1 MNMRDWCNG
10 SHDRLKIC
18 CRKAQG
24 FDFPIPHHQ
33 VNMRMN
39 IATCF
44 NKILLEIERKLKGI
58 MTKKELIKFVADST
72 ENTVKDTTEI
82 VDTFIDYIRH
92 SLVQHEDVVI
102 HGFGKFTT
110 KLRDART
117 ARNPQTGETIEVP
130 AKYALTFKPTSTL
143 KAEINE

>member
-1 MNMRDWCNG
+1 
-10 SHDRLKIC
+10 
-18 CRKAQG
+18 
-24 FDFPIPHHQ
+24 
-33 VNMRMN
+33 
-39 IATCF
+39 
-44 NKILLEIERKLKGI
+44 
-58 MTKKELIKFVADST
+58 MTKKERIKFVAQPTD
-72 ENTVKDTTEI
+72 NTIKDTEEI
-82 VDTFIDYIRH
+82 VDEFINYVKN

>member
-1 MNMRDWCNG
+1 
-10 SHDRLKIC
+10 
-18 CRKAQG
+18 
-24 FDFPIPHHQ
+24 
-33 VNMRMN
+33 
-39 IATCF
+39 
-44 NKILLEIERKLKGI
+44 
-58 MTKKELIKFVADST
+58 MTKKELIKCVAQST
-72 ENTVKDTTEI
+72 DNTIKDTEEI
-82 VDTFIDYIRH
+82 VDEFINYVKN

>member
-1 MNMRDWCNG
+1 M
-10 SHDRLKIC
+10 I
-18 CRKAQG
+18 
-24 FDFPIPHHQ
+24 
-33 VNMRMN
+33 
-39 IATCF
+39 
-44 NKILLEIERKLKGI
+44 
-58 MTKKELIKFVADST
+58 KKELINFVAQST
-72 ENTVKDTTEI
+72 DNTIKDTEEI
-82 VDTFIDYIRH
+82 VDEFINYVKN

>member
-1 MNMRDWCNG
+1 
-10 SHDRLKIC
+10 
-18 CRKAQG
+18 
-24 FDFPIPHHQ
+24 
-33 VNMRMN
+33 
-39 IATCF
+39 
-44 NKILLEIERKLKGI
+44 
-58 MTKKELIKFVADST
+58 MTKKEIIEFVAQST
-72 ENTVKDTTEI
+72 DNTIKDTEEI
-82 VDTFIDYIRH
+82 VDEFINYVKN

>member
-1 MNMRDWCNG
+1 
-10 SHDRLKIC
+10 
-18 CRKAQG
+18 
-24 FDFPIPHHQ
+24 
-33 VNMRMN
+33 
-39 IATCF
+39 
-44 NKILLEIERKLKGI
+44 
-58 MTKKELIKFVADST
+58 MTKKEIIKFVAQAT
-72 ENTVKDTTEI
+72 EHTIKDTEEI
-82 VDTFIDYIRH
+82 VDEFINYIKH

-102 HGFGKFTT
+102 HGFGKFST

>member
-1 MNMRDWCNG
+1 
-10 SHDRLKIC
+10 
-18 CRKAQG
+18 
-24 FDFPIPHHQ
+24 
-33 VNMRMN
+33 
-39 IATCF
+39 
-44 NKILLEIERKLKGI
+44 
-58 MTKKELIKFVADST
+58 MTKKELIKFVAQST
-72 ENTVKDTTEI
+72 DNTIKATEEI
-82 VDTFIDYIRH
+82 VDEFINYVKN

-130 AKYALTFKPTSTL
+130 AKYALMFKPTSTL